1 MPRKRDDLGGYP
13 IQNFLPWERGEELRT
28 RKYLSDCFHFFPAAR
43 VRGKRSENFSSGER
57 KKENDVETSGT
68 PQVPAELGG
77 RHVETKLSPWKP
89 SRSQLDRTVNVAG
102 RGSC

>member
-1 MPRKRDDLGGYP
+1 MAIKKIIHHDQVGFILGM
-13 IQNFLPWERGEELRT
+13 
-28 RKYLSDCFHFFPAAR
+28 HPAAR

-57 KKENDVETSGT
+57 KKENDGETSGT